1 MGERLKKILSGENTI
16 SGASWILVITLLLS
30 NLLGLVRDHFL
41 TQKIPTEILSSY
53 YAAFRIPDVLF
64 NVIILGAIAS
74 AFIPVFT
81 SYITNKK
88 TKEAWYIAN
97 SVINIAIIFL
107 IGLAAIILIFMPQL
121 ISVLVPGFEEARRDL
136 TISLAR
142 IMLISP
148 IFFGLSYIFGGI
160 LNSYKR
166 FFVYSLA
173 PLVYNLSIILGTII
187 FADIF
192 GIYAVTFAV
201 VCGAFF
207 HMLIQIPVAKKLGYH
222 YQALVDFSHPAVKKI
237 GRLMLPRAIGLSA
250 MQIMLLVFTAF
261 ASQISKISVAV
272 YNLADNIQTMPTVVF
287 GISFALA
294 VFPSLSENYA
304 KRNEKRF
311 SYLIS
316 KTIRVILFMLVPI
329 TCGIILL
336 RAQIVRLIL
345 GSGHFGW
352 EQTLLTADTLGF
364 FAISLIFSGLVPL
377 FARSFYAMHD
387 TKTPMIITIISI
399 LFSIVL
405 GWILKDTMGITGLA
419 LAFSCGAFINAILL
433 YLILRNRL
441 TDYQDWP
448 LVKFLGKI
456 IFASIIMAVIIQLT
470 KVLIGR
476 IYDLDRVWELLLQAG
491 LATFLGALSY
501 FALTII
507 LRCEEIEYLKIL
519 IKKRR
524 GLANGTKAV
533 AIGGS
538 DSSQEGT

>member
-1 MGERLKKILSGENTI
+1 MGERLKNILSGKNSI

-30 NLLGLVRDHFL
+30 NFLGLIRDHYL
-41 TQKIPTEILSSY
+41 TQKIPTDILSSY

-81 SYITNKK
+81 SYLTSRKEQ
-88 TKEAWYIAN
+88 EAWHIAN

-107 IGLAAIILIFMPQL
+107 VSLSAIILIFMPQL
-121 ISVLVPGFEEARRDL
+121 ISILVPGFEEPRRHL

-142 IMLISP
+142 IMLLSP

-173 PLVYNLSIILGTII
+173 PLVYNLSIILGTIL
-187 FADIF
+187 FADRF
-192 GIYAVTFAV
+192 GIYAVTLAV
-201 VCGAFF
+201 VAGAFLHLF
-207 HMLIQIPVAKKLGYH
+207 IQIPVARSLGFH
-222 YQALVDFSHPAVKKI
+222 YRLVVDFSHSAVRKI
-237 GRLMLPRAIGLSA
+237 GKLMLPRAIGLSA
-250 MQIMLLVFTAF
+250 MQIMLLIFTAF

-294 VFPSLSENYA
+294 VFPSLSESYA
-304 KRNEKRF
+304 QKDQKRL

-316 KTIRVILFMLVPI
+316 RTIRVILFMLVPI
-329 TCGIILL
+329 TVGFILL

-345 GSGHFGW
+345 GSGFFGW
-352 EQTLLTADTLGF
+352 EQTLMTANTLGF
-364 FAISLIFSGLVPL
+364 FALSLAFSGLIPL
-377 FARSFYAMHD
+377 FARSFYAMHN

-399 LFSIVL
+399 AISIII
-405 GWILKDTMGITGLA
+405 GWFLKDVMGVTGLA
-419 LAFSCGAFINAILL
+419 LAFSIGTFINAILL
-433 YLILRNRL
+433 YILLRGQLVEYRE
-441 TDYQDWP
+441 WA

-456 IFASIIMAVIIQLT
+456 IFASAVMALAIQLT
-470 KVLIGR
+470 KNLIGQ
-476 IYDLDRVWELLLQAG
+476 IYDLNRVWELLLQAG
-491 LATFLGALSY
+491 LAIILGAAIYL
-501 FALTII
+501 ALTII
-507 LRCEEIEYLKIL
+507 LGCEEIEYLKVL
-519 IKKRR
+519 FRKRR
-524 GLANGTKAV
+524 GLANGSKAV

-538 DSSQEGT
+538 DSSSEAS